1 MACSTTLTGRALT
14 CKDALGGI
22 REAYIGL
29 YLGATQ
35 WDVADATTGLIADAD
50 VASTVYQFEPQQG
63 SSSFTQ
69 TVNASTENGSVFYTQ
84 VLSLSLNKMS
94 ALDTVQ
100 AAALNKARL
109 TVIVVDKNGT
119 YWVMGAINGCEV
131 TGGTFV
137 SGQAAGD
144 LNGMTI
150 ELTAMELEPAKQLS
164 AVVSTTDLI
173 YTAGA

>member
-1 MACSTTLTGRALT
+1 MACQTTLTGRALT

-22 REAYIGL
+22 REAYIGA

-35 WDVADATTGLIADAD
+35 YDTADATTGLIGDANI
-50 VASTVYQFEPQQG
+50 ATTVFQFEPQQG

-100 AAALNKARL
+100 AAKLNKSRL
-109 TVIVVDKNGT
+109 TVIVVDKNGA

-150 ELTAMELEPAKQLS
+150 ELTAMELEPAKQIS
-164 AVVSTTDLI
+164 ITTTSGDMT